1 MNQSLKG
8 TLKLKFETI
17 KFESGFEKREFVI
30 TTVDDKYPQD
40 VKFELVKEKTGI
52 IEDVPAGAEVEVHF
66 NIRGNE
72 YNGKYYVNLHCWK
85 LDVLEEITL
94 TPPSIKTKPNT
105 VSLMDVEEEDL
116 PF

>member
-1 MNQSLKG
+1 MNVKG
-8 TLKLKFETI
+8 KLKVKFDAQ

-40 VKFELVKEKTGI
+40 IKFELIKEKTGI
-52 IEDVPAGAEVEVHF
+52 IEDVPVGSELDVHF

-72 YNGKYYVNLHCWK
+72 YNGKYYNNLQCWK
-85 LDVLEEITL
+85 LDVVEEFTVPAPAKEKS
-94 TPPSIKTKPNT
+94 TASS
-105 VSLMDVEEEDL
+105 VSLMDVEEDDL

>member
-1 MNQSLKG
+1 MNIKGKLKV
-8 TLKLKFETI
+8 KFETQ

-40 VKFELVKEKTGI
+40 IKFELIKEKTGI
-52 IEDVPAGAEVEVHF
+52 IEDVPVGAELDVHF

-72 YNGKYYVNLHCWK
+72 YNGKYYNNLQCWK
-85 LDVLEEITL
+85 LDV
-94 TPPSIKTKPNT
+94 
-105 VSLMDVEEEDL
+105 VEEFTVPAPAKAKAEPTPAPLVDIGEDDL